1 MRKLFQAIIGGA
13 PFDMTGRIHDGGDR
27 TQCGLNIHAPAP
39 CPADPAP
46 LPPEWRERDLNAL
59 TDIARIDTLAL
70 AFMDMRPDLAPM
82 SLDEW
87 LIEHAQ
93 ALSPAMRGAGHAIEN
108 LYWEANRAEAT
119 LAQA

>member
-1 MRKLFQAIIGGA
+1 MKKLFRAIIGGA

-39 CPADPAP
+39 RPADPVA
-46 LPPEWRERDLNAL
+46 LPAEWRERDAG
-59 TDIARIDTLAL
+59 ARSDSDGIDALAL

-108 LYWEANRAEAT
+108 LYWERNQAEAIR
-119 LAQA
+119 AQA